1 MSGKGLEVLLALQAG
16 AACAMA
22 GVIWFVQVVHYP
34 LFAKVGVDAF
44 PAYHAAH
51 ARLTTWVVGP
61 LMLAE
66 AAAAVALWLLR
77 PAGASPAQLWAGV
90 LLVALIWATTFLV
103 AVPRHGALAGGFDPA
118 VAAGLVTTNWVRTAA
133 WTAHAA
139 VALLMAR
146 DVLTAA
152 ASGR

>member
-1 MSGKGLEVLLALQAG
+1 MPGKGLEALLALHAG

-90 LLVALIWATTFLV
+90 LLVALLWATTFLV
-103 AVPRHGALAGGFDPA
+103 AVPRHGALAGGFAPA
-118 VAAGLVTTNWVRTAA
+118 VAASLVTTNWVRTVA

-139 VALLMAR
+139 VALLVAR

-152 ASGR
+152 ASAR